1 MADPIFYD
9 VESCGFHGPAVLIQ
23 WALGTSGKVN
33 LHEVW
38 RMPIAVTLDLIDTF
52 MNHPDG
58 LCGFNMAFDHFK
70 LCQVYT
76 TLALLGE
83 KVGFEES
90 PEDHIEQYALLEME
104 ARDGPC
110 LKPVTALDLML
121 HARKG
126 PYQATMDRE
135 DIRIKRVP
143 AVLANELA
151 AELGQRIPLK
161 DIYFGRKTNPKER
174 WKVYD
179 IEDDL
184 GRVIPDFK
192 NVVLK
197 FAPTSALKALAAD
210 ALNIDTDE
218 ILLFADIEI
227 PKEYRPEEL
236 GYAPYAMSVG
246 KPGEWNG
253 AWPEKIGKH
262 ISHWAFHTTARKYA
276 EDDVRYLQLLYLY
289 FSKPSHELK
298 YGKFKSGDDDSIL
311 SCCVGAVRWRG
322 FKINTAKIEKLR
334 KDALDWLG
342 KIKSLCRDCG
352 KFELHHTA
360 EHKFRPSDFEVNFNS
375 TAVVRTYLEEVL
387 DPTTKAV
394 IASSTKKIILE
405 ELAKWKKETVC
416 EKCNGQNENCKYCD
430 GTGLVDGDEPHPVAA
445 RAALILACRK
455 AKKRVELFDKL
466 LQSGRF
472 HADFKV
478 IGALSSRMAG
488 AGGVNAQ
495 GINKE
500 EEVRDCFDLAPE
512 GMILLGGDF
521 DGFEVVLIDA
531 AYGDPELR
539 AELMSGKKIH
549 GLFGVFLFP
558 GKSYEDILATKK
570 LAEGQNLY
578 SRSKNGVFAMAY
590 GGEAHTL
597 MTRVG
602 IPEAVANEAYQRFLK
617 RYKVFGQRRLQTFA
631 MFQAVSQPN
640 GFGSKPKWVDPSE
653 YIESMF
659 GFRRYFTVE
668 NQIVKALY
676 QLCEHIPK
684 EWASIDVKVIRRDKV
699 QVAGNAVRS
708 ALLGAAFTV
717 QGQTTRAAGNH
728 LIQSSGATLCK
739 TLQRRLWDIQ
749 PPGIKSWRIMPMN
762 VHDEILA
769 PTKPEYEQEVFRIQ
783 KEFLT
788 EFRDKVPLLE
798 MAFERMKTWGS
809 KG

>member
-1 MADPIFYD
+1 
-9 VESCGFHGPAVLIQ
+9 
-23 WALGTSGKVN
+23 
-33 LHEVW
+33 
-38 RMPIAVTLDLIDTF
+38 MPIAVTLDLIDKF
-52 MNHPDG
+52 MSHPDG

-70 LCQVYT
+70 LCQIYT

-143 AVLANELA
+143 AVLAYELA

-192 NVVLK
+192 HVVLK

-210 ALNIDTDE
+210 ALNIDTEE
-218 ILLFADIEI
+218 ILLFADVEI

-236 GYAPYAMSVG
+236 GYAPYAMAVG

-253 AWPEKIGKH
+253 AWPEKIQKH
-262 ISHWAFHTTARKYA
+262 INHWAFHATARKYA

-289 FSKPSHELK
+289 FSTPSHELK
-298 YGKFKSGDDDSIL
+298 YGKFQSGDDDSIL
-311 SCCVGAVRWRG
+311 ACCVGAVRWRG
-322 FKINTAKIEKLR
+322 FKINTGKIAKLR
-334 KDALDWLG
+334 QDALEWLG
-342 KIKSLCRDCG
+342 KIKATCRSCG
-352 KFELHHTA
+352 QFELNHTLG
-360 EHKFRPSDFEVNFNS
+360 HKFQASDFEVNFNS
-375 TAVVRTYLEEVL
+375 TAVVRRYLEEVL
-387 DPTTKAV
+387 DETTKAV

-405 ELAKWKKETVC
+405 QLAKWKKETVC
-416 EKCNGQNENCKYCD
+416 PKCNGINEHCKHCD

-445 RAALILACRK
+445 RAQLVLDSRK
-455 AKKRVELFDKL
+455 AKKRVELFEKL
-466 LQSGRF
+466 IQAGRF

-500 EEVRDCFDLAPE
+500 KEVRECFDLAPD
-512 GMILLGGDF
+512 GMLLLGGDF

-558 GKSYEDILATKK
+558 GKSYDDILATKK
-570 LAEGQNLY
+570 LPEGQNLY

-602 IPEAVANEAYQRFLK
+602 IPETVANEAYQRFLK
-617 RYKVFGQRRLQTFA
+617 RYKVFGQRRMNTFA

-640 GFGSKPKWVDPSE
+640 GFGSKPKWVDPAE

-668 NQIVKALY
+668 NQIVRALY
-676 QLCEHIPK
+676 DLCQHIPK
-684 EWASIDVKVIRRDKV
+684 EWAAIDVKVVRRDKL
-699 QVAGNAVRS
+699 QTAGNSVRS

-749 PPGIKSWRIMPMN
+749 PSGIRPWRIMPMN

-769 PTKPEYEQEVFRIQ
+769 PTKPEYEVEVFRI
-783 KEFLT
+783 KNEFMQ
-788 EFRDKVPLLE
+788 EFRSKVPLLE
-798 MAFERMKTWGS
+798 MEFERMESWGS